1 MIRPHAGPARR
12 PVPAIEDLAA
22 PMSEPSSRKSA
33 EPEYGNRPGHPPDAS
48 DRDSREQDG
57 GSDEVRRRW
66 AFLAE
71 ASRCLADSLDYE
83 MTIETVAGLAL
94 PLLGSWSIVDLT
106 EPDGSISRLAIVH
119 PDADKQEIARE
130 LKSGWPPRRD
140 DPVGLSTVAQSGR
153 SDLVDRITDDLLA
166 RVARNPQN
174 LGRLRAL
181 GMTSVLTV
189 PMAARGHVLG
199 AITFISSA
207 ESRRFNDADIS
218 LATDLAHRCALA
230 IDNARLHRTAQALVD
245 TERARLAAEA
255 ADQIKSEFLATVSHE
270 MRTPLNVIAGYLELL
285 GMEIAGPLTKVQRN
299 YVERIRSGEQQLLR
313 IPPPVGLPPPGMP
326 GLGHFAHVEHLVEL
340 VVGKQ
345 TTPLHHVAHRLEVL
359 GRLLG
364 DRRGLVVADVGV
376 QRGRDRRVLLQQLAA
391 ALAVGLDPLQRV
403 GAEGVAPFGQDLDG
417 LQQAC
422 AITGIITFSSKLPCC
437 PPTVTVTWFPITW
450 AQTIISASLITGFTL
465 PGMIEL
471 PGWIAGRLISARP
484 LVGPLASQRMSL
496 AILISD
502 TASVFSAP
510 EARRRRPWRPAP
522 RSGSRP
528 RGTPAPVASADA
540 ADRRLGEVRGR
551 LVPVPTAVPPSAS
564 SASSSEAVRS
574 RSDPVRRPARRSRR
588 TPARAAPASRPSGA
602 CGRS

>member
-83 MTIETVAGLAL
+83 TTIETVAGLAL

-285 GMEIAGPLTKVQRN
+285 GMEIAGPLTKVQRS

-313 IPPPVGLPPPGMP
+313 IVEDMLNFVR
-326 GLGHFAHVEHLVEL
+326 LYSSAVEYDCSEFAF
-340 VVGKQ
+340 Q
-345 TTPLHHVAHRLEVL
+345 
-359 GRLLG
+359 
-364 DRRGLVVADVGV
+364 
-376 QRGRDRRVLLQQLAA
+376 
-391 ALAVGLDPLQRV
+391 
-403 GAEGVAPFGQDLDG
+403 
-417 LQQAC
+417 
-422 AITGIITFSSKLPCC
+422 
-437 PPTVTVTWFPITW
+437 
-450 AQTIISASLITGFTL
+450 
-465 PGMIEL
+465 
-471 PGWIAGRLISARP
+471 P
-484 LVGPLASQRMSL
+484 LVGDVVTSYREGMEEKGLTLQTRCADDLRAFADPAKVWQIVMNLLSNARKFTPTGGRVLVECSADGDTVHLRVTDTGAGIPPDKLESIFEPFTQAEGGLTRPAEGMGLGLSISRHLARDMGGDLSVSSEGTGSGCTFTLTLPRHPPSQR
-496 AILISD
+496 
-502 TASVFSAP
+502 
-510 EARRRRPWRPAP
+510 E
-522 RSGSRP
+522 
-528 RGTPAPVASADA
+528 
-540 ADRRLGEVRGR
+540 
-551 LVPVPTAVPPSAS
+551 
-564 SASSSEAVRS
+564 
-574 RSDPVRRPARRSRR
+574 
-588 TPARAAPASRPSGA
+588 
-602 CGRS
+602 